1 LKRWLEEMESPEMT
15 RRLLWIVGA
24 AGLLLR
30 VVLVVLTQ
38 NIGGTASLDGSTY
51 HSIAMNL
58 LAGRGFSQDGVNP
71 TLFVA
76 PLYPFLLA
84 GTYALAGVHPLLIEL
99 LQVLFGTASAW
110 LAWLITRALF
120 GRVPGLIA
128 FVLVLFLPEL
138 MVINTY
144 FYTESLFIFLFL
156 LAIWLAMRALE
167 RPTWPLLAAAGLA
180 GGLATLT
187 RGVTML
193 LPLLLLFALL
203 LRRRGIWPSLG
214 RTLVYGLFFALPILP
229 WTLRNYQTFGAAV
242 PVAVGSGDVLWTG
255 NYRPHDGRYSYAKTM
270 AVMDSMTAGL
280 NQVDRDA
287 LLTGEALKHI
297 KEQPLAAAGLMVK
310 KFFRFWFWV
319 YEGAP
324 SGMKRQGGGLVQ
336 LLLALSYYPI
346 LLLFCAGV
354 WLSRRRWRE
363 LAFIHLLL
371 GYYVAL
377 HVAMLVVPRYRIPVL
392 PLLIFFAAFALYEAG
407 DRFLRERRDAEQL

>member
-1 LKRWLEEMESPEMT
+1 LKRWLEEIERPEVIRT
-15 RRLLWIVGA
+15 LLWGIGA

-38 NIGGTASLDGSTY
+38 HIGGAASLDGSTY

-58 LAGRGFSQDGVNP
+58 VVGRGFSQDGVNP

-84 GTYALAGVHPLLIEL
+84 GVYTLAGVHPLLVEL
-99 LQVLFGTASAW
+99 LQVLFGVASAW

-128 FVLVLFLPEL
+128 FVLVLFMPEL

-156 LAIWLAMRALE
+156 LAIWLAMRVLE
-167 RPTWPLLAAAGLA
+167 RPAWPLPLLAGLA

-193 LPLLLLFALL
+193 MPLLLFVALL
-203 LRRRGIWPSLG
+203 LRHRGFWLSF
-214 RTLVYGLFFALPILP
+214 RHSLVYGLFFVLPILP

-255 NYRPHDGRYSYAKTM
+255 NYRPHDGRYSYEKTM

-280 NQVDRDA
+280 DQVDRDQ

-297 KEQPLAAAGLMVK
+297 KADPLAAARLMVK

-336 LLLALSYYPI
+336 FLLALSYYPI

-371 GYYVAL
+371 GYYMAL

-392 PLLIFFAAFALYEAG
+392 PLLIFFAAFALWEAG
-407 DRFLRERRDAEQL
+407 GRFLRERRDAEEL